1 MNRVF
6 VYVSFVMLGLGL
18 SLSSFAPASYFSL
31 ANDVLEETNTYR
43 KSKGKSELEM
53 KSELN
58 AIAEQH
64 SINMA
69 KGSVAFGHA
78 GFDKRN
84 AMAVSSVKSI
94 SSFAEN
100 VAFGAPTARE
110 VVIMWK
116 NSPGH
121 RTNMLGAYK
130 YIGIGVAKDK
140 NGRLYYTQV
149 FAG

>member
-1 MNRVF
+1 MKRLF
-6 VYVSFVMLGLGL
+6 FYVSFIAFTLVAF
-18 SLSSFAPASYFSL
+18 SSFVPAENNSL
-31 ANDVLEETNTYR
+31 EKDVLAETNSFR
-43 KSKGKSELEM
+43 KSKGKGELQM
-53 KSELN
+53 KAELN

-69 KGSVAFGHA
+69 KGKVAFGHA

-84 AMAVSSVKSI
+84 AMAVSSVSSI

-100 VAFGAPTARE
+100 VAYGANNASE
-110 VVIMWK
+110 VVTMWK
-116 NSPGH
+116 NSSGH

-140 NGRLYYTQV
+140 NGTIYYTQV